1 LPTAPFKNRRLRIV
15 FLGEGGVA
23 VQGYAAHILKT
34 IKRKPKI
41 TLMPTI
47 HAIIF
52 NIISIS
58 PVSDYQGLPGATL
71 A

>member
-1 LPTAPFKNRRLRIV
+1 LRIV
-15 FLGEGGVA
+15 ISGEGGVA
-23 VQGYAAHILKT
+23 VRGYTAHILKT
-34 IKRKPKI
+34 IKRKPKT

-47 HAIIF
+47 HAIIL

-58 PVSDYQGLPGATL
+58 PVSDCQGLRSATL